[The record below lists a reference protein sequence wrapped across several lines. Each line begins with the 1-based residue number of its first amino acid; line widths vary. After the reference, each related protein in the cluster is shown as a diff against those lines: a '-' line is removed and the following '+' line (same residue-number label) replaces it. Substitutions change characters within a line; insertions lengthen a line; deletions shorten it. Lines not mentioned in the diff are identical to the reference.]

1 MMFPLDFW
9 DISLILA
16 ITAIILLITSEMLS
30 PYYGKVNILVNKE
43 KLKNAAITFSII
55 FLATVAIRMASMI
68 LSL

>member
-1 MMFPLDFW
+1 MMFPLGFG

-43 KLKNAAITFSII
+43 KLKNAAMTFSII
-55 FLATVAIRMASMI
+55 FLATVAIRMAGII
-68 LSL
+68 LGS